1 MRAFLDEVSATWLIA
16 NNVSQLQL
24 FQVGLS
30 SCPLYPVGPG
40 HGALTGTPIEG
51 PEASIE
57 SSVSV
62 FHKSFIFF
70 FQLSTAIYEREQQ
83 HAV

>member
-62 FHKSFIFF
+62 LPRDFSD
-70 FQLSTAIYEREQQ
+70 
-83 HAV
+83 